1 MGIAADM
8 LASWRHPRRIMQR
21 RLDEGVRE
29 DRALIYLIAG
39 CGLIFVAQW
48 PRLAGLALRDPST
61 PLNARLGGA
70 LLAWLF
76 IMPLVL
82 YAVAALSHLL
92 ARALGGR
99 GSWFSARLALFW
111 ALLAATPA
119 WLANALVVGLGLP
132 WAVQSVFGVVALGGF
147 VLIWGASLYQAEKPG
162 APS

>member
-8 LASWRHPRRIMQR
+8 LISWRHPRQVIRR
-21 RLDEGVRE
+21 RLAEGVRE
-29 DRALIYLIAG
+29 DRALIYLMAG
-39 CGLIFVAQW
+39 CALIFVAQW
-48 PRLAGLALRDPST
+48 PRLTGLALADPST

-70 LLAWLF
+70 LMAWLF

-82 YAVAALSHLL
+82 YAVAAVSHLL

-111 ALLAATPA
+111 ALLAAAPA
-119 WLANALVVGLGLP
+119 WLANGLVVGLGLP
-132 WAVQSVFGVVALGGF
+132 WGVQSVFGVVALGGF
-147 VLIWGASLYQAEKPG
+147 VVIWGASLYQAETTG